1 MCPKENYLHFKFLT
15 KPGLKMNHLLLQ
27 LLLPWEVLLDG
38 SSLWRVESYCGKSPV
53 FLLSLFFFSSR
64 TNTWFNFQWGMVI
77 VPDYWQIKKKKSEQK
92 TKEKAVCISQT
103 RFSLTVSVMQIDL
116 NIQTTKPRITFVPYF
131 YFIFISSFSIK
142 VNRATVCKDK
152 LCYDCAAAA

>member
-1 MCPKENYLHFKFLT
+1 
-15 KPGLKMNHLLLQ
+15 
-27 LLLPWEVLLDG
+27 
-38 SSLWRVESYCGKSPV
+38 
-53 FLLSLFFFSSR
+53 
-64 TNTWFNFQWGMVI
+64 MVI

-142 VNRATVCKDK
+142 VNRATVCKEK